1 MQFVVGIG
9 LFDAVN
15 GERIGKLAGGRDD
28 LGLFARELD
37 LERINAAFLFA
48 LYFRAVRGEFYA
60 VDVGIHFDQRVAAR
74 AVDKAFARDV
84 QDRLGRPV
92 RLVRVKTVLARFAI
106 ERDETFVVH
115 AGLAALIARVCGEVK
130 HIPHVRAPKIRV
142 TLETLEHIFVI
153 VRLIFFGVIAAFG
166 MFGVQV
172 RHAFRAVLG
181 VGETALFIHR
191 VVQLDP

>member
-1 MQFVVGIG
+1 MNVQFIVGVG
-9 LFDAVN
+9 LSDAVN

-28 LGLFARELD
+28 FGLFARELD

-60 VDVGIHFDQRVAAR
+60 VDVGIHFDQRIAAR

-84 QDRLGRPV
+84 QDRFGRPV

-115 AGLAALIARVCGEVK
+115 ARLAALVSRVCCEVK

-142 TLETLEHIFVI
+142 TLRCRPEGSLPIRKHQKVTLRPPE
-153 VRLIFFGVIAAFG
+153 VRGF
-166 MFGVQV
+166 
-172 RHAFRAVLG
+172 
-181 VGETALFIHR
+181 
-191 VVQLDP
+191 QLLERPTEKAPDYPIYNRTH